1 MSTTIPRE
9 TEIEIPT
16 DLYRMTVD
24 EYERLVAAGALD
36 DPKIE
41 LLDGYLVRKMGKNPR
56 HSTRSERL
64 RRLLEKGLPLPEGW
78 HVRQEQPVKIPEYD
92 EPEPD
97 LAIARGEVE
106 DYEDR
111 HPDAGDVA
119 LVVEVADSSLV
130 RDQGR
135 KWVAYACGGIPVYWI
150 VNLVDHQVEVYSDP
164 SPDGYRSS
172 QTLKPGQ
179 DLPVVIDGT
188 EVGRIAV
195 ADVLP

>member
-1 MSTTIPRE
+1 MSTTIRGE
-9 TEIEIPT
+9 AEIELFT

-41 LLDGYLVRKMGKNPR
+41 LLDGYLVRKMGKKPR

-64 RRLLEKGLPLPEGW
+64 RRLLERGLPLPGGW
-78 HVRQEQPVKIPEYD
+78 HVRQEQPVKIPEYN

-111 HPDAGDVA
+111 HPDPGDVA
-119 LVVEVADSSLV
+119 LIVEVADSSLA

-135 KWVAYACGGIPVYWI
+135 KWVAYARGGIPVYWI

-164 SPDGYRSS
+164 SPDGYLSS
-172 QTLKPGQ
+172 QALKPGQ
-179 DLPVVIDGT
+179 DVPVVIEGT
-188 EVGRIAV
+188 LVGRIAV

>member
-1 MSTTIPRE
+1 MSTTIPGEAE
-9 TEIEIPT
+9 TELFT

-41 LLDGYLVRKMGKNPR
+41 LLDGYLVRKMGKKPR

-64 RRLLEKGLPLPEGW
+64 RRLLENGLPLPSGW
-78 HVRQEQPVKIPEYD
+78 HVRQEQPVKIPEYN

-97 LAIARGEVE
+97 LAIAKGEVE

-111 HPDAGDVA
+111 HPDPGDIA
-119 LVVEVADSSLV
+119 LIVEVADLSLA

-135 KWVAYACGGIPVYWI
+135 KWVAYARGGIPVYWI

-164 SPDGYRSS
+164 GPDGYRSS
-172 QTLKPGQ
+172 QTFKPGQ
-179 DLPVVIDGT
+179 DVPFVIDGAN
-188 EVGRIAV
+188 VGRIAV
-195 ADVLP
+195 AGMLP

>member
-1 MSTTIPRE
+1 MSTTSPAE
-9 TEIEIPT
+9 AGIELFT

-41 LLDGYLVRKMGKNPR
+41 LLDGYLVRKMGKKPR

-97 LAIARGEVE
+97 LAIARG
-106 DYEDR
+106 
-111 HPDAGDVA
+111 
-119 LVVEVADSSLV
+119 
-130 RDQGR
+130 
-135 KWVAYACGGIPVYWI
+135 KWKTMTTAIPARAT
-150 VNLVDHQVEVYSDP
+150 
-164 SPDGYRSS
+164 SP
-172 QTLKPGQ
+172 
-179 DLPVVIDGT
+179 
-188 EVGRIAV
+188 
-195 ADVLP
+195 

>member
-1 MSTTIPRE
+1 MSTTIPGE
-9 TEIEIPT
+9 AEIGLFT
-16 DLYRMTVD
+16 DLYRITVD

-41 LLDGYLVRKMGKNPR
+41 LLDGYLVRKMGKKPR

-64 RRLLEKGLPLPEGW
+64 RRLLEKGVPLPEGW
-78 HVRQEQPVKIPEYD
+78 HVRQEQPVKIPEYN

-97 LAIARGEVE
+97 LAIVRGEVE

-111 HPDAGDVA
+111 HPDPGDVA
-119 LVVEVADSSLV
+119 LIVEVADSSLA

-135 KWVAYACGGIPVYWI
+135 KWVAYARGGIPVYWI
-150 VNLVDHQVEVYSDP
+150 VNLVDHQVEVYTDP
-164 SPDGYRSS
+164 GPDGYRSS
-172 QTLKPGQ
+172 QAFKPGQ
-179 DLPVVIDGT
+179 DLPVVIEGT
-188 EVGRIAV
+188 HVGRIAV

>member
-1 MSTTIPRE
+1 MSTTIKGE
-9 TEIEIPT
+9 AEIELFA

-41 LLDGYLVRKMGKNPR
+41 LLDGYLVRKMGKKPR

-64 RRLLEKGLPLPEGW
+64 RRLLEKGLPLPGGW
-78 HVRQEQPVKIPEYD
+78 HVRQEQPVKIPEYN
-92 EPEPD
+92 EPEPV
-97 LAIARGEVE
+97 LAITRGEVE

-111 HPDAGDVA
+111 HPDPGDVA
-119 LVVEVADSSLV
+119 LIVEVADSSLA

-135 KWVAYACGGIPVYWI
+135 KWVAYARGGIPVYWI
-150 VNLVDHQVEVYSDP
+150 INLVDHRVEVYSDP
-164 SPDGYRSS
+164 GPDGYRSS
-172 QTLKPGQ
+172 QVLKAGQ
-179 DLPVVIDGT
+179 DLPVVIEGT
-188 EVGRIAV
+188 DVGRIAV